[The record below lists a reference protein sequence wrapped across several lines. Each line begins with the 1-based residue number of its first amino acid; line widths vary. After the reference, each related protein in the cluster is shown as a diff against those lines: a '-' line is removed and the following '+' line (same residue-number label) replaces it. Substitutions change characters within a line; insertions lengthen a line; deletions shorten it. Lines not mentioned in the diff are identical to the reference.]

1 MAIGHVFEAANAHV
15 ALAGAHE
22 EIIGKVRDGIDK
34 TEKSKDWGS
43 NDILMSDVLRRHEL
57 QVWFIGE
64 HLVDVPLIED

>member
-1 MAIGHVFEAANAHV
+1 
-15 ALAGAHE
+15 
-22 EIIGKVRDGIDK
+22 VRDGIDK

-64 HLVDVPLIED
+64 HLVDVPLIEE